1 VPQRYQFNLTGLCRG
16 ETGAGGILRIEDSAG
31 HVKQKVLEEG
41 FFDFLNK
48 VCFSFLLRQLE
59 PHFLIKVYALQACSL
74 ELILTK
80 MIG

>member
-1 VPQRYQFNLTGLCRG
+1 MPKRYQINLTGLCRG

-48 VCFSFLLRQLE
+48 VCFSFLL
-59 PHFLIKVYALQACSL
+59 C
-74 ELILTK
+74 
-80 MIG
+80 